1 MDDYL
6 IVGAGSAGCVLAN
19 RLSADGAAVRLIEA
33 GGSDDSPLIRTP
45 GLYSALHDSVY
56 DWGYRTVPQARLNGR
71 RIFCPRGRVLGG
83 SSSINYMMYVRGNRG
98 DYDHWA
104 GLGNAGWSYNDVLPY
119 FVRSERNSRFGPPY
133 HGTDGLL
140 DVADPPHYGP
150 LVQYYLEAAE
160 EAQLHY
166 NQDPNGAHQEGS
178 CHYQATIGLKGRAS
192 TAVAFLEPARSRP
205 NLAIVSN
212 SLVTRVLLHGTRAI
226 GVEYLDS
233 GGLHVVHA
241 GEIILCGGA
250 FNSPQLL
257 MLSGIGDPT
266 ELTEAGIAVRHELP
280 GVGKNL
286 QDHLNVRIHYEI
298 DEPLTLFGMSSE
310 LADQALLEFAERGT
324 GPFAWNYLEAGGF
337 IKCDLSEAYPD
348 VQFFFVP
355 SFGTE
360 NPDGSAT
367 DRHGF
372 MIGGYV
378 NRPKSRGTVR
388 LASASPFDRPTI
400 DPNYLSEGDD
410 LRLTIAGLRRFRTIG
425 CAPAFRAIGAR
436 EIHPGPDVSSDEA
449 LSAHVRRIA
458 NTTWHQ
464 VGTCKMGIDEMAVVD
479 PMLRVQGIDRL
490 RVVDAS
496 VMPAVPSGNTNA
508 PTIMIAE
515 KAADLILQGR
525 KQLPAGEQ
533 RLEEVHA

>member
-19 RLSADGAAVRLIEA
+19 RLSADGAKVRLIEA
-33 GGSDDSPLIRTP
+33 GGPDDSPLMRTP
-45 GLYSALHDSVY
+45 GLYGTLHDSVY
-56 DWGYRTVPQARLNGR
+56 DWGYRTVPQAELNGR

-104 GLGNAGWSYNDVLPY
+104 AVGNAGWSYDEVLPY
-119 FVRSERNSRFGPPY
+119 FVRSERNARFGAPY
-133 HGTDGLL
+133 HGTNGLL
-140 DVADPPHYGP
+140 DVADPPQYGP
-150 LVQYYLEAAE
+150 LVGYYLEAAAE
-160 EAQLHY
+160 TRLHY
-166 NQDPNGAHQEGS
+166 NEDPNGARQEGS
-178 CHYQATIGLKGRAS
+178 CHYQATIGPKGRAS

-205 NLAIVSN
+205 NLAVVTKALVS
-212 SLVTRVLLHGTRAI
+212 RVLLDGIKAI
-226 GVEYLDS
+226 GVEYLD
-233 GGLHVVHA
+233 GEGLHVVHA

-250 FNSPQLL
+250 LNSPQLL
-257 MLSGIGDPT
+257 MLSGIGDAS
-266 ELTEAGIAVRHELP
+266 ELAAVGIQVRHELP

-286 QDHLNVRIHYEI
+286 QDHLNVNVRYEI
-298 DEPLTLFGMSSE
+298 DQPLTLFGMSAE
-310 LADQALLEFAERGT
+310 LAAQARLEFAERGT
-324 GPFAWNYLEAGGF
+324 GAFAWNFLEAGGF
-337 IKCDLSEAYPD
+337 IKCDPSQAYPD

-355 SFGTE
+355 NFGTE
-360 NPDGSAT
+360 IPDGSAT

-372 MIGGYV
+372 SIGGYV

-388 LASASPFDRPTI
+388 LASASPFDHPTI
-400 DPNYLSEGDD
+400 DPNYLSESDD
-410 LRLTIAGLRRFRTIG
+410 LRLAIASLRRFRTIG
-425 CAPAFRAIGAR
+425 GASAFRAIGAR
-436 EIHPGPDVSSDEA
+436 EIYPGPDMSTDEA
-449 LSAHVRRIA
+449 LGAYVRRVA

-479 PMLRVQGIDRL
+479 PMLRVRGIDRL

-496 VMPAVPSGNTNA
+496 VMPTVPSSNTNA

-515 KAADLILQGR
+515 RAADLIVQR
-525 KQLPAGEQ
+525 TTQLAAEAH